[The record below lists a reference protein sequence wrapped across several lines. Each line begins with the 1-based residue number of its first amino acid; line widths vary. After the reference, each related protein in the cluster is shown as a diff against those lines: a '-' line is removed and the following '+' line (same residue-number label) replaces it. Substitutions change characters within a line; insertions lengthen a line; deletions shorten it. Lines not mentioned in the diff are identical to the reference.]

1 MYMDMSST
9 KFEELMSK
17 QNMHEKDEYKSLK
30 SLMIFYQ
37 NGVSRHGNPVFYY
50 IARRFK
56 YVLFTAV

>member
-56 YVLFTAV
+56 

>member
-1 MYMDMSST
+1 MEMSGS

-37 NGVSRHGNPVFYY
+37 SGTSRTGNPVFYY

-56 YVLFTAV
+56 